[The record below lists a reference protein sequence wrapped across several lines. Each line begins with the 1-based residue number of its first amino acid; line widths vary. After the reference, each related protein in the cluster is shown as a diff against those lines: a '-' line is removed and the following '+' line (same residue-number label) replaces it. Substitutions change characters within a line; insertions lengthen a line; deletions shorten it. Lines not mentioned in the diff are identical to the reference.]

1 MRAPPESLMPMT
13 GAPTRTAR
21 SMTLQI
27 FSACGWER
35 DPPKTVKSCEKTKTR
50 RPLIVPWPVPT
61 PSPGMRWSA
70 MPNSVQRCSTNR
82 SVSSKEPGSSSSSSR
97 SRALSLPRAC
107 WAAIRFLPPPSLAPR
122 RLSSSWSTMSCNGR
136 SFPAWRAWPSPTT
149 GRPGR
154 LGEGVRR
161 RVRMAVAA
169 VRLPVLGMVGR
180 AFEDVWASLGGVA
193 RMAWPGY
200 AAALAPTLPGEVAA
214 SYGAGSAL
222 WDVAA
227 GLAGGAAVL
236 ACSARWQR
244 HLIMGESL
252 RRPARLDRNVGRYAA
267 ALLRVL
273 MLGAAPVGL
282 AVLGVVLVG
291 AVRPGA
297 DGRPWAGA
305 GAVGTGL
312 VVAGLLAG
320 GLVVAGLLAGGL
332 VVA

>member
-1 MRAPPESLMPMT
+1 
-13 GAPTRTAR
+13 
-21 SMTLQI
+21 
-27 FSACGWER
+27 
-35 DPPKTVKSCEKTKTR
+35 
-50 RPLIVPWPVPT
+50 
-61 PSPGMRWSA
+61 
-70 MPNSVQRCSTNR
+70 
-82 SVSSKEPGSSSSSSR
+82 
-97 SRALSLPRAC
+97 
-107 WAAIRFLPPPSLAPR
+107 
-122 RLSSSWSTMSCNGR
+122 
-136 SFPAWRAWPSPTT
+136 
-149 GRPGR
+149 
-154 LGEGVRR
+154 
-161 RVRMAVAA
+161 MAVAA

-193 RMAWPGY
+193 RMAWPWY
-200 AAALAPTLPGEVAA
+200 AAALAAALAPTLAGEVAA

-252 RRPARLDRNVGRYAA
+252 RRPARLDRHIGRYAA

-273 MLGAAPVGL
+273 MLSAVPVGL

-305 GAVGTGL
+305 GLTGVGIRRSS
-312 VVAGLLAG
+312 
-320 GLVVAGLLAGGL
+320 
-332 VVA
+332 

>member
-1 MRAPPESLMPMT
+1 
-13 GAPTRTAR
+13 
-21 SMTLQI
+21 
-27 FSACGWER
+27 
-35 DPPKTVKSCEKTKTR
+35 
-50 RPLIVPWPVPT
+50 
-61 PSPGMRWSA
+61 
-70 MPNSVQRCSTNR
+70 
-82 SVSSKEPGSSSSSSR
+82 
-97 SRALSLPRAC
+97 
-107 WAAIRFLPPPSLAPR
+107 
-122 RLSSSWSTMSCNGR
+122 
-136 SFPAWRAWPSPTT
+136 
-149 GRPGR
+149 
-154 LGEGVRR
+154 
-161 RVRMAVAA
+161 MAVAA

-193 RMAWPGY
+193 RMAWPWY
-200 AAALAPTLPGEVAA
+200 AAVLAPTLAGEVGA

-273 MLGAAPVGL
+273 MLSAAPVGL

-312 VVAGLLAG
+312 VAAGLLASGLLLARLSLLPPAACVGDAATGLRRSWRATRGNGVRLLAALLILALAMPVG
-320 GLVVAGLLAGGL
+320 GLAVEVSRGAAQAVARAGGADGAGLELSGALVAAAVDLLALLLLGLVIAGLLAQAYVRLTL
-332 VVA
+332 VPRPQLPGEE